1 MSLWQRMFSAV
12 VCWALTLVVLLA
24 VVFHYFPPIPQVSL
38 FSRIL
43 WFLGVTIVVISVL
56 VGVLAL
62 WMKVWLGK
70 YW

>member
-1 MSLWQRMFSAV
+1 MSFWQRMFSAA
-12 VCWALTLVVLLA
+12 VCWGASMLVLLA
-24 VVFHYFPPIPQVSL
+24 TASHYFSPIPQVDL
-38 FSRIL
+38 LPKIL
-43 WFLGVTIVVISVL
+43 WFLGVGVVVISVL